1 MPPRGGAARAA
12 RAVSFGNAAH
22 AEDGATLR
30 RAVSPDIAV
39 FDEATARRV
48 LLVRACE
55 TAPAGDMPAAL
66 WSAADGEW
74 ATRLANETAGEQ
86 AAPAQWLV
94 ARTRHA
100 CERLLARSKPLAA
113 AASGGGWRAAWVVL
127 AMLVGLV
134 FGLAGD
140 ALGGRTL
147 NLLAPPWLAVL
158 AWNLLVYV
166 AIAVHA
172 LGRRRHAVPPAGL
185 RRPLRAW
192 LRARSVPQRGAL
204 RPLASFAADWGGR
217 SAGLL
222 GARAALLLHLAAAC
236 VAAGLVLGMYL
247 RGLVFDFRAGWQSTF
262 VEPGVVHL
270 LLSALLAPAS
280 RVTGIALPDADGFA
294 ALRMGPELA
303 ATASAAPWIH
313 LYAATLAL
321 AVIAPRLLLAL
332 WSALVA
338 ARRAHRF
345 EIDLREPYYQRLFV
359 RAHRARAR
367 LLVLPHGAAPAPQS
381 VLSLRALLVRLFGE
395 GVQIDFAPAVAYG
408 DEDQAAPAAP
418 DGTTLQLALFDAAAT
433 PEPEAQGRFLDALR
447 AGRPPLVVLVD
458 LSDFVRRFAG
468 LPERVAERRAA
479 WQRLAAAHGLAA
491 AAVALQA
498 PDGAAHAAAE
508 PAAVEAMEQAL
519 EATQATALAGGRER

>member
-1 MPPRGGAARAA
+1 M
-12 RAVSFGNAAH
+12 ST
-22 AEDGATLR
+22 DT
-30 RAVSPDIAV
+30 AV

-55 TAPAGDMPAAL
+55 TASAGDMPTAL
-66 WSAADGEW
+66 WSADDGEW

-86 AAPAQWLV
+86 ASAAQWLV
-94 ARTRHA
+94 VRTRHA

-113 AASGGGWRAAWVVL
+113 AASGGGWRAAWIVL
-127 AMLVGLV
+127 ALLAGLVVGL
-134 FGLAGD
+134 GGD

-166 AIAVHA
+166 AVAVHA
-172 LGRRRHAVPPAGL
+172 LGRRRHAVPPVGL

-192 LRARSVPQRGAL
+192 LRSRSVPRRGAL
-204 RPLASFAADWGGR
+204 RPLANFAADWAGR

-222 GARAALLLHLAAAC
+222 GARAALLLHLAGAG

-270 LLSALLAPAS
+270 LLSTLLAPAS
-280 RVTGIALPDADGFA
+280 RVTGIALPDAEGFA

-338 ARRAHRF
+338 ARRARRF

-359 RAHRARAR
+359 RARRARAR
-367 LLVLPHGAAPAPQS
+367 LLVLPHGAAPTPQS
-381 VLSLRALLVRLFGE
+381 VLGLRALLTRLFGE
-395 GVQIDFAPAVAYG
+395 GVQIEFASAVAYG
-408 DEDQAAPAAP
+408 DEDRPVPAAP
-418 DGTTLQLALFDAAAT
+418 GGTTLQLALFDAAAT

-447 AGRPPLVVLVD
+447 AARPPLVVLVD
-458 LSDFVRRFAG
+458 QTDFARRFAS

-498 PDGAAHAAAE
+498 PDAAAD
-508 PAAVEAMEQAL
+508 PHAVETMEQAL
-519 EATQATALAGGRER
+519 EATHAAAPAGGRE